1 MKATDVVNKIREV
14 LGVELSAEIKL
25 AQETLENGTI
35 IEAESLEAGKEVFIV
50 NEEERIALP
59 VGEYQM
65 ADGKVL
71 VVAEEGVIAEIKEKA
86 EETPE
91 ETPEETEAK
100 EDEVEVEAKE
110 EISAPK
116 KVVESVTKETHFSA
130 EQSEIIETKL
140 SELKAELKAE
150 ILAELKAEN
159 EVKKEELSK
168 VELEAEPFHH
178 NPEMV
183 DKNAPVYNKAF
194 APTLQNRIFQKLN
207 A

>member
-35 IEAESLEAGKEVFIV
+35 IEAESLDAGKEVFIV
-50 NEEERIALP
+50 NEDERIALP

-65 ADGKVL
+65 TDGKVL

-86 EETPE
+86 E

-130 EQSEIIETKL
+130 EQTEIIETKL
-140 SELKAELKAE
+140 SELKSELKAE

-183 DKNAPVYNKAF
+183 EKNAPVYNKAF
-194 APTLQNRIFQKLN
+194 APTVQNRIFQKLN

>member
-35 IEAESLEAGKEVFIV
+35 IEAESLDAGKEVFIV
-50 NEEERIALP
+50 NEDERIALP
-59 VGEYQM
+59 IGEYEM

-71 VVAEEGVIAEIKEKA
+71 VVAEEGIIAEIKEKA
-86 EETPE
+86 E

-130 EQSEIIETKL
+130 EQTEIIETKL

-183 DKNAPVYNKAF
+183 EKNAPVYNKAF

>member
-35 IEAESLEAGKEVFIV
+35 IEAESLEAGNEVFIV
-50 NEEERIALP
+50 NEDERIALP

-71 VVAEEGVIAEIKEKA
+71 VVAEEGIIAEIKENA
-86 EETPE
+86 E

-130 EQSEIIETKL
+130 EQTEIIETKL

-159 EVKKEELSK
+159 KVKKEELSK

-178 NPEMV
+178 NPEKV
-183 DKNAPVYNKAF
+183 EKNAPVYNKSF

>member
-91 ETPEETEAK
+91 ETEAK

-130 EQSEIIETKL
+130 EQTEIIETKL

-183 DKNAPVYNKAF
+183 EKNAPVYNKAF

>member
-71 VVAEEGVIAEIKEKA
+71 VVAEEGIIAEIKEKA
-86 EETPE
+86 E

-130 EQSEIIETKL
+130 EQTEIIETKL

-159 EVKKEELSK
+159 EVKKEELKK

-183 DKNAPVYNKAF
+183 EKNAPVYNKAF

>member
-1 MKATDVVNKIREV
+1 MKATDLVNKIREV

-35 IEAESLEAGKEVFIV
+35 IEADSLEAGNEVFIV

-71 VVAEEGVIAEIKEKA
+71 VVAEEGIIAEIKENA

-91 ETPEETEAK
+91 ETEETEAK

-110 EISAPK
+110 EISTPK

-130 EQSEIIETKL
+130 EQTEIIETKL
-140 SELKAELKAE
+140 SEFKAELKAE

-183 DKNAPVYNKAF
+183 EKNDPVYNKAF